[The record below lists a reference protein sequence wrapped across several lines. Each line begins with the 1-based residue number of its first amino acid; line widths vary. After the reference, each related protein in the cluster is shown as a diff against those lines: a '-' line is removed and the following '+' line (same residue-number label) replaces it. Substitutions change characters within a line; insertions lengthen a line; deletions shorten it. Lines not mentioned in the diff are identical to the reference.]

1 MTGIP
6 YNKEKVFTHLDL
18 INKNA
23 IFVSNESFN
32 FIAEKLKENF
42 KINYGIDA
50 SIQILFGDEK
60 YKIFKIV
67 KP

>member
-32 FIAEKLKENF
+32 FVAGKLKENY

-50 SIQILFGDEK
+50 SILIEFENEK
-60 YKIFKIV
+60 YIIFKIV
-67 KP
+67 KQ